1 MKLAESRVTGAGL
14 RIAFAAALKVSGH
27 RSLRMK
33 IDGRPLFVRRDV
45 LSFFIPPLFYRY
57 RACSRP
63 FASRFS
69 VAFCPTNFCIP
80 RDHANCIAMHIRNF
94 LPARHLRFILSLI
107 KNGPFGTSIRSE
119 KLPTN
124 FSRIDVSK
132 STIACLCPS
141 KKETRFVR
149 KITFYLADNTRVY
162 RYNNQFSA
170 KTDICCKSAN
180 V

>member
-33 IDGRPLFVRRDV
+33 MDDRPLFVRHDV
-45 LSFFIPPLFYRY
+45 LFFSPFFYGY
-57 RACSRP
+57 CACSRP

-69 VAFCPTNFCIP
+69 AAFCPANFCVP
-80 RDHANCIAMHIRNF
+80 RDRANCIAMHIRNF

-107 KNGPFGTSIRSE
+107 KNSPFGTSIRSE

-124 FSRIDVSK
+124 FSRIDVLESA
-132 STIACLCPS
+132 TACLCPS
-141 KKETRFVR
+141 KKRRAT
-149 KITFYLADNTRVY
+149 IY
-162 RYNNQFSA
+162 S
-170 KTDICCKSAN
+170 
-180 V
+180 

>member
-1 MKLAESRVTGAGL
+1 MAESRVTGAGL

-33 IDGRPLFVRRDV
+33 MDGRPLFVRRDI
-45 LSFFIPPLFYRY
+45 LFFSPLFYRY
-57 RACSRP
+57 CACSRP

-69 VAFCPTNFCIP
+69 VAFCPANFCIP
-80 RDHANCIAMHIRNF
+80 RDRANCIAMHIRNF

-124 FSRIDVSK
+124 FSHIGVSEFA
-132 STIACLCPS
+132 TACLCPS
-141 KKETRFVR
+141 KKRR
-149 KITFYLADNTRVY
+149 D
-162 RYNNQFSA
+162 
-170 KTDICCKSAN
+170 CP
-180 V
+180 